1 MKFQQDSLIEFK
13 ENDFVFVQKFAE
25 YTYQLQRLDKKDL
38 EIIIANKDYTI
49 ETLKDRPTKKFS
61 WT

>member
-1 MKFQQDSLIEFK
+1 MNLFLYIQEK
-13 ENDFVFVQKFAE
+13 KFAE
-25 YTYQLQRLDKKDL
+25 YSYQLQRLDKKDL
-38 EIIIANKDYTI
+38 EIIITNKDYKI